1 MAIWAFCIP
10 PPDTKRSE
18 GNCRPG
24 GGGVVIEVVDAWGV
38 IGGRWWC
45 EGEGIRC
52 RPAPA
57 NQRQLR
63 TSIPNS
69 GSL

>member
-1 MAIWAFCIP
+1 M
-10 PPDTKRSE
+10 
-18 GNCRPG
+18 
-24 GGGVVIEVVDAWGV
+24 IEVVDAWGV

-52 RPAPA
+52 RSAPA